1 MRYNDPVTAAR
12 AISLLKSFFRPLAVA
27 GFGVSAPFALGQQWS
42 LPEFCWSTWLAALVF
57 SWACVLTAALQILAT
72 GGANRGD
79 LETRFPFL
87 RTWPAGILP
96 GVVGLAAIA
105 AAVAAFW
112 AYAFVFSFYGIFL
125 SVFAEMEPTRYFG
138 RNGFINSDFFSPLA
152 HLLHRHW
159 PMAAGAL
166 VADAV
171 LLVKGNPWRRFA
183 APFHSEALRLHLFV
197 IALPFVAMASWA
209 LFGRDYHPAAIL
221 LLSLLFYFFPRTSSF
236 ASPNTSR
243 MS

>member
-1 MRYNDPVTAAR
+1 MIGGSGALGAM
-12 AISLLKSFFRPLAVA
+12 KSVFRPLAVA
-27 GFGVSAPFALGQQWS
+27 GFGLSAPFALGQQWS

-57 SWACVLTAALQILAT
+57 SWACVLTAALQILAA
-72 GGANRGD
+72 GGANRGA
-79 LETRFPFL
+79 LEARFPFL
-87 RTWPAGILP
+87 RDWPAGTVSA
-96 GVVGLAAIA
+96 VVGLAAIA

-125 SVFAEMEPTRYFG
+125 SVFAEMEPARYFG
-138 RNGFINSDFFSPLA
+138 RNGFINSDFFTPLS

-159 PMAAGAL
+159 PMAVGAL

-183 APFHSEALRLHLFV
+183 VPFHSEALRLHLFV
-197 IALPFVAMASWA
+197 IALPFVAMGTWA
-209 LFGRDYHPAAIL
+209 MFGRDYHPAAIL
-221 LLSLLFYFFPRTSSF
+221 LLSLLFYFFPRGSSF